1 MARLLR
7 SDYDQLADFSR
18 TFERESNSAK
28 RSLDSLKR
36 QIEVLEGGD
45 WIGKGA
51 DAFYRE
57 MNSEVLPAVQ
67 RLVKALELASRVTGQ
82 IARIFQEVE
91 EECSR
96 FFSRTLSDT
105 GDNAADA
112 LRAAGAIAMGGLA
125 GLGAQ
130 AGAGLGGA
138 GDASDSAPPEQAA
151 SGGGGGGSGG
161 GAGGGGGGGGGGG
174 SWNGEIGFKQE
185 KPAPGGSP
193 PPRPGRRRG
202 AG

>member
-7 SDYDQLADFSR
+7 SAYDQLVDFSR

-91 EECSR
+91 EECSH

-138 GDASDSAPPEQAA
+138 GGGDWLQTGEAGARRQPTRKTRAPQRRRVRVSESRSQPSAPRLAGRA
-151 SGGGGGGSGG
+151 SRFSKTLEDDLI
-161 GAGGGGGGGGGGG
+161 GAM
-174 SWNGEIGFKQE
+174 
-185 KPAPGGSP
+185 
-193 PPRPGRRRG
+193 
-202 AG
+202 